1 MRLNYCSPVR
11 AGKLPPHTNIH
22 RLPHLSGFTHTLQT
36 KRRLVRS
43 KVLREQIIRI
53 RDLNPDLK
61 AYVYH
66 AMASPNPSVKEKERK
81 EFLEYMEEFKDDMT
95 PLNSIGFYRKAY
107 RDVIPEGKSVLE
119 ADNAAAKS
127 EIESLM
133 KEVF

>member
-1 MRLNYCSPVR
+1 
-11 AGKLPPHTNIH
+11 
-22 RLPHLSGFTHTLQT
+22 
-36 KRRLVRS
+36 
-43 KVLREQIIRI
+43 
-53 RDLNPDLK
+53 
-61 AYVYH
+61 
-66 AMASPNPSVKEKERK
+66 MASPNPSVKEKERK